1 MSTVA
6 PAKTYTVTLNSE
18 GGNDML
24 NGGAS
29 VVIPAQAGIQ
39 DGLMQAF

>member
-18 GGNDML
+18 GGNDMP
-24 NGGAS
+24 NDGAS
-29 VVIPAQAGIQ
+29 VFIPAQAGMTA
-39 DGLMQAF
+39 GAGF